1 MTITRYILPV
11 CITLLSACSSG
22 STTTE
27 AAAGAEAQAQ
37 QPQSAEKPYS
47 VWMADSDI
55 KRNPEGWMIDFK
67 DKPKWDYTQGL
78 FASAIER
85 VYEKTGDDKYLNYIQ
100 AFADTMISEDGS
112 IMTYKKTDYNID
124 RVNPGKFLM
133 ELYKETGDEKYKLAV
148 ETLRDQMRTHPRTS
162 EGGFWHKE
170 IYPHQMWLDGLY
182 MASPFLAQYGVE
194 FNEPALFDEV
204 AEQIALVDK
213 YTWNPEK
220 GLWHHGW
227 DESREQKWADPQTG
241 KSPHVWGRAM
251 GWYAM
256 ALVDVLDYLPENHP
270 RRDEV
275 LQITQKMAKA
285 IAQYQD
291 KDTGL
296 WWQVV
301 DMGGREGNYLEASA
315 SSMFT
320 YFLVKAAKKGHID
333 QQYMQHA
340 QKAYTGILNNFIEK
354 NPDGTISITNVCAVA
369 GLGGDPY
376 RDGTYE
382 YYINEE
388 RRDND
393 PKAVAPFI
401 MASLEFEELN
411 RTASN

>member
-1 MTITRYILPV
+1 MNIAKYTLPILLAV
-11 CITLLSACSSG
+11 AAACSPG
-22 STTTE
+22 ETATE
-27 AAAGAEAQAQ
+27 NTAQTQTVA
-37 QPQSAEKPYS
+37 AEKPWS
-47 VWMADSDI
+47 VRMADSDM

-85 VYEKTGDDKYLNYIQ
+85 VWEKTGDKKYLTYIQ
-100 AFADTMISEDGS
+100 AFADTMISEDGT
-112 IMTYKKTDYNID
+112 IMTYKKMDYNID

-133 ELYKETGDEKYKLAV
+133 ELYKETGDNKYKLAI
-148 ETLRDQMRTHPRTS
+148 EELRDQMRTHPRTS
-162 EGGFWHKE
+162 EGGFWHKK

-182 MASPFLAQYGVE
+182 MASPFLAQYAVE
-194 FNEPALFDEV
+194 FNEPALFDDV
-204 AEQIALVDK
+204 AKQIVLVDK
-213 YTWNPEK
+213 YTWNSEK

-227 DESREQKWADPQTG
+227 DESREQKWADPETG

-256 ALVDVLDYLPENHP
+256 ALVDVLDFMPKDHP
-270 RRDEV
+270 RRPEV
-275 LQITQKMAKA
+275 LQITQKMAEA
-285 IAQYQD
+285 LVRYQD

-301 DMGGREGNYLEASA
+301 DMGGKAGNYREGSA

-320 YFLVKAAKKGHID
+320 YFLVKAAKNGHID
-333 QQYMQHA
+333 QKYMQTA
-340 QKAYTGILNNFIEK
+340 QKGYEGILNNLIQE

-369 GLGGDPY
+369 GLGGTPY

-388 RRDND
+388 RRNDD

-411 RTASN
+411 GSKVSIK